1 MSQLAL
7 RLPPWK
13 LTVHLQSGDEQ
24 AYRLDV
30 DPGELANRA
39 DDVPGDVRER
49 LYAELESVSR
59 QALSAEEEAL
69 VEQRLSDL
77 GYL

>member
-1 MSQLAL
+1 M
-7 RLPPWK
+7 
-13 LTVHLQSGDEQ
+13 QSGEEE

-30 DPGELANRA
+30 DPGELSSRP
-39 DDVPGDVRER
+39 DDVPGELRER
-49 LYAELESVSR
+49 LYAELETVSR
-59 QALSAEEEAL
+59 QALTAEEEAL

>member
-1 MSQLAL
+1 MRSRRTASTSTLASSSTA
-7 RLPPWK
+7 
-13 LTVHLQSGDEQ
+13 LTRCS
-24 AYRLDV
+24 
-30 DPGELANRA
+30 
-39 DDVPGDVRER
+39 GDVRER

>member
-1 MSQLAL
+1 M
-7 RLPPWK
+7 
-13 LTVHLQSGDEQ
+13 DE
-24 AYRLDV
+24 
-30 DPGELANRA
+30 
-39 DDVPGDVRER
+39 VPGDIRER

-59 QALSAEEEAL
+59 QELSAAEQAL